1 MSNPSTHARTR
12 PFGRV
17 GMALAAAAVVV
28 GTVVAGQSTANA
40 SLTYYELRAQ
50 HSDKCADVSGFSFDN
65 GAPLIQWDCWGGRNQ
80 YFRLNY
86 MNNGYHEIR
95 ALHTDK
101 CLDVAG
107 GSWSNGAQIIQ
118 WDCWGGWNQQF
129 KLNYVGNG
137 FYELRAHHT
146 DKCVDVYNGSGATGA
161 GLIQWDCWGGANQR
175 FRLA

>member
-1 MSNPSTHARTR
+1 
-12 PFGRV
+12 
-17 GMALAAAAVVV
+17 
-28 GTVVAGQSTANA
+28 
-40 SLTYYELRAQ
+40 
-50 HSDKCADVSGFSFDN
+50 
-65 GAPLIQWDCWGGRNQ
+65 
-80 YFRLNY
+80 
-86 MNNGYHEIR
+86 MNNGYYEIR

-146 DKCVDVYNGSGATGA
+146 DKCVDVYNGSGASGA
-161 GLIQWDCWGGANQR
+161 GLIQWDCWGGGNQH